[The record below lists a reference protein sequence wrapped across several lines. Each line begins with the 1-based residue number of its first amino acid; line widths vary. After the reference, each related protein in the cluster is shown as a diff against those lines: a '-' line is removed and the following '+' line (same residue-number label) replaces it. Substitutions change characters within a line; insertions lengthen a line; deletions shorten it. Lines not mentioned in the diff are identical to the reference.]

1 MPNTYTI
8 TYNSFELPA
17 TFHQGG
23 YLLIVIKGKFDM
35 KSIFFKETNN
45 FVSRLVVA
53 IRGHLFRGIRGLRLA
68 NLDCRIRLCVTS
80 GNDYRVIQ
88 CGRSMI
94 EMLGVL
100 AIVGVLSV
108 GGIAGYGKAME
119 KFKLTKA
126 LDDYSMLINGLIE
139 YKDNIR
145 KIKTNDSLYGLVD
158 IVQSLNL
165 VPKTWKKV
173 SAMHISD
180 NYGNVLR
187 IYSNNMDS
195 ENVFYVIDFYLG
207 GTKISDKGSEVSP
220 DFSSKLCLNLM
231 TNLIVPL
238 ETAISSVNIWH
249 TPDTSHAIGISKSK
263 FYDLN
268 YLHYACNS
276 CGQDEACAISVIFKY

>member
-1 MPNTYTI
+1 
-8 TYNSFELPA
+8 
-17 TFHQGG
+17 
-23 YLLIVIKGKFDM
+23 M
-35 KSIFFKETNN
+35 KSYYIQLIRNGLTEGN
-45 FVSRLVVA
+45 VSGKYV
-53 IRGHLFRGIRGLRLA
+53 GHIDEPLSSEGIA
-68 NLDCRIRLCVTS
+68 QIEQMK
-80 GNDYRVIQ
+80 NDYKYPPVDAVFASPLSRCTQTAKIIYPN
-88 CGRSMI
+88 C
-94 EMLGVL
+94 EP
-100 AIVGVLSV
+100 IV
-108 GGIAGYGKAME
+108 
-119 KFKLTKA
+119 
-126 LDDYSMLINGLIE
+126 INGLIE

-145 KIKTNDSLYGLVD
+145 KIKTNDSLYGLVN